1 MKIENSNNII
11 RIRFDGFLSCLYIKK
26 PRAVDWPDHGGSV
39 ARYFASLPLNKW
51 DKELQN
57 EIESRVSKVQSIDEL
72 KDSGFLDL
80 LETGEYEFEVY
91 EDQPTSLIYNT
102 NLYNSNE
109 TIHRWTKKQLG
120 DHRGAKPYFL
130 NSFYPYGLQL
140 MFTQPFES
148 LNQERIR
155 HYEKEIKKGERPVAI
170 AIRVMIGKQES
181 EDSYQ
186 DTTYNSTKYILD
198 GHHKLVAYQNL
209 GIKPT
214 FILINRRNNGTTN
227 EYDESSLPDLKPY
240 LLYFQVEHIVN
251 NGLESMR
258 ISPKLT
264 KFVDEFIND
273 APRIEDNLIRS
284 LHRSVHF
291 NGYESD
297 PVKKEWFK
305 ERLNLMIDRI
315 ENRNRGLYLDYYTSK
330 HPVRR
335 YDKVKNWKE
344 VLELMKEQ
352 L

>member
-11 RIRFDGFLSCLYIKK
+11 RIRFDGFLSCLFIKQ

-39 ARYFASLPLNKW
+39 ARYFACLPFNKW
-51 DKELQN
+51 DRELQN

-72 KDSGFLDL
+72 IDSGFLDL
-80 LETGEYEFEVY
+80 LETGEYEFEIY
-91 EDQPTSLIYNT
+91 EEQPTSLIYNT

-148 LNQERIR
+148 LNPERIR
-155 HYEKEIKKGERPVAI
+155 HYEEEIKQGERPVAI
-170 AIRVMIGKQES
+170 AIRVMIGKQDS

-209 GIKPT
+209 DIKPT
-214 FILINRRNNGTTN
+214 IILINRRNNGTTN

-251 NGLESMR
+251 NGLETMR
-258 ISPKLT
+258 LSPKLT

-284 LHRSVHF
+284 LHRSVNF
-291 NGYESD
+291 NGYEND

-335 YDKVKNWKE
+335 YDKVNNWKE